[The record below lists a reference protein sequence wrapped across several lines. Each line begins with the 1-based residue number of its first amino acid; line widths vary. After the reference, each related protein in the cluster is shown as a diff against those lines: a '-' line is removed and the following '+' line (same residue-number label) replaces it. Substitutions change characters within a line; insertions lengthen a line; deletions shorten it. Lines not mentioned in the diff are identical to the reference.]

1 MNSPAEIPL
10 ELRTVSGSC
19 SDGTAI
25 SDFSTTF
32 AAGKLHILRGS
43 TDSGKV
49 ALFRFA
55 GLLEEPASG
64 EVLIQGKSAR
74 GLAEQARTELR
85 TQRMGFAFAAPFLL
99 GSFSVIENVAMPLF
113 KISHV
118 GPDEARRRTEAMLA
132 FVGLAGA
139 AERRVEDLVP
149 SAQYHVALARGLVND
164 PAIFM
169 VENLDGVLAGEELE
183 QYLTVLRNAAV
194 ALGPA
199 IIATAS
205 PDLKTLPGDRVLD
218 IHQGAI
224 VRDSE
229 VLPETHE

>member
-1 MNSPAEIPL
+1 MNPPSEIPV
-10 ELRTVSGSC
+10 ELRNVFGSC

-25 SDFSTTF
+25 NDVSATF
-32 AAGKLHILRGS
+32 AAGKLHILRGMPE
-43 TDSGKV
+43 SGKA

-55 GLLEEPASG
+55 GLLEEPAGG
-64 EVLIQGKSAR
+64 EVLIEGRSAR

-118 GPDEARRRTEAMLA
+118 GPEEARRRTEAMLA
-132 FVGLAGA
+132 FVGLSGA
-139 AERRVEDLVP
+139 AERRVDELVP
-149 SAQYHVALARGLVND
+149 SAQYHVAVARGLVND
-164 PAIFM
+164 PAVLM
-169 VENLDGVLAGEELE
+169 VENLDGTLTGIELE
-183 QYLTVLRNAAV
+183 QYLTVLRNAAA

-205 PDLKTLPGDRVLD
+205 PALKVLDGDRVLD

-224 VRDSE
+224 ARDSE
-229 VLPETHE
+229 FLPEAHE